1 MKEKKVLATYTLSRE
16 NKQYIEEQAKKEKRS
31 YSSYLNNL
39 ITKVIELQK

>member
-1 MKEKKVLATYTLSRE
+1 MKEKKVLATYTLSKA

-39 ITKVIELQK
+39 ITKIIELQK